1 MTGWNAISSLR
12 YGQYRGIIHNWSRGP
27 VITLEWIN
35 YANPLVLPRRLW
47 LEIRMIAPRTQQRY
61 KISVTKSLRNLF
73 FHGVKKRLRFFL
85 FISPTRNYRVRRLS
99 AIDSDIRCLHRDQID
114 NLSRSEPVDIREK
127 EGERKKSENIAP
139 WGLLTWNMTS

>member
-1 MTGWNAISSLR
+1 
-12 YGQYRGIIHNWSRGP
+12 
-27 VITLEWIN
+27 
-35 YANPLVLPRRLW
+35 
-47 LEIRMIAPRTQQRY
+47 MIAPRTQQRY

-127 EGERKKSENIAP
+127 EGERKKKREYRAMGFIN
-139 WGLLTWNMTS
+139 LEYDELTRGSRLSARSTLIIHSLFLFITLETCTYIFI